1 MSLKPIK
8 QSSATIKEQNEYR
21 EDLKRKQKLDR
32 EKKSLMWK
40 TIKWKLSSGLPLT
53 QEEKKWL
60 ADHLVL

>member
-1 MSLKPIK
+1 MSLRPIR
-8 QSSATIKEQNEYR
+8 QNSASVKEQNEYKD
-21 EDLKRKQKLDR
+21 ELKRKRELDK

-40 TIKWKLSSGLPLT
+40 TIRWKLSSGLPLT